1 MFLPLVQRRV
11 ITLIEKRCVSELV
24 LANLEW
30 ASRQLPRFGFVTFEN
45 EDVVDKVCEIHF
57 HEINNKMVECKK
69 AQPKEVMMPS
79 NVARG
84 RGAGRAAYDI
94 VWPLGALTDGNDGM
108 LCVPLTTASR
118 TAGFAAY
125 SYGRGGFPGYP
136 SFSYPFAGMSFS
148 PPHHLCL
155 PLLSSD
161 STVGL
166 CNLHALQL

>member
-84 RGAGRAAYDI
+84 RGADI

-118 TAGFAAY
+118 STFPAGFAAY